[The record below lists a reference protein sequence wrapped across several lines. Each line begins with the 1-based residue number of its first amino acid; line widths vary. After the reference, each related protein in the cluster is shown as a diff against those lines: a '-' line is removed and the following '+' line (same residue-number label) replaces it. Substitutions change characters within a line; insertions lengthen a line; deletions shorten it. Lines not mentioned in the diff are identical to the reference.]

1 MYIQFLKLFFFCE
14 DLCVDMKDFKFG
26 AVVGR
31 GSFATV
37 HRGTWSGIE
46 VALKRIRMP
55 CRSGATTT
63 NLPKDF
69 VWEETTRGIS

>member
-1 MYIQFLKLFFFCE
+1 
-14 DLCVDMKDFKFG
+14 MKDLKFG

-37 HRGTWSGIE
+37 HRGTWRGIE

-55 CRSGATTT
+55 CGSGATTT
-63 NLPKDF
+63 NLPKEISIF
-69 VWEETTRGIS
+69 RLYMSYKISIYTRVLILFF